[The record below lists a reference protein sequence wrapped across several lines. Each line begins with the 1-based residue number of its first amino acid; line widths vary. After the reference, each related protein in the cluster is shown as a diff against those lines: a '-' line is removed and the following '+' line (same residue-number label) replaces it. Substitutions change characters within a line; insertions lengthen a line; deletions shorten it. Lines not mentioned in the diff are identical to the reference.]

1 MILVAEDDAD
11 MRVLIEMM
19 LRLCGHSFVS
29 VSDGNE
35 ALEQF
40 RESPHAFDLV
50 ITDYQMPMMNGDELL
65 VELRAIRA
73 DIPMILYSGRNDI
86 TSEMA
91 QTWGFNL
98 FLSKPVTLNVF
109 RHHIHETMIHK

>member
-11 MRVLIEMM
+11 MRYLIEMM

-29 VSDGNE
+29 ASDGDE

-40 RESPHAFDLV
+40 RESPQAFGLV

-65 VELRAIRA
+65 VKLRSIRA
-73 DIPMILYSGRNDI
+73 DIPMILYSGSNDI

-98 FLSKPVTLNVF
+98 FLSKPVTLDVL
-109 RHHIHETMIHK
+109 RQHVHETMIHD